1 MYIHSVYRWRLYVK
15 VCFICAHFINAEI
28 MIELYDKPNH
38 VYTYTYVFK
47 F

>member
-1 MYIHSVYRWRLYVK
+1 MYVYVLFVRTL
-15 VCFICAHFINAEI
+15 NAEI

-38 VYTYTYVFK
+38 VYTYIYVFK